1 MKKGITLIVLLG
13 LYIFPALSQ
22 NPPQDKN
29 WEEVF
34 KDSFNTFYT
43 GRWYKE
49 HNLVKGD
56 YNPNEGKFD
65 EDQHIYYMDNVYT
78 VNGKLVL
85 EAKRLTDSLP
95 CPKGSANCQYGGWH
109 KYTSGAIVSNSKYK
123 YGYFEIYAQL
133 PSGTSFFPAFWLWNS
148 DSTPNYWYNEIDIME
163 ANGCEPVWT
172 SCNYWCEFDYPK
184 KHDPKEL
191 SAKNNCD
198 YADGNYHWYGVEWD
212 SDRITWYVDRVS
224 VRQIPNNLW
233 GIGIQNPLSIII
245 NLSLFPP
252 TWGKCPLNDSL
263 LPNYMY
269 IDQANVYKLKYECD
283 SIVNEI
289 HNYDEFYYAVKK
301 SISLSS
307 VSSLFSGENVSLRA
321 TDYIELESGFEVPYG
336 AELYLDINPCE

>member
-1 MKKGITLIVLLG
+1 MKKEFTLIVLEVCFVFS
-13 LYIFPALSQ
+13 IFSQ

-29 WEEVF
+29 WEVVF
-34 KDSFNTFYT
+34 EDSFNTFNT

-49 HNLVKGD
+49 HNIVKGE
-56 YNPNEGKFD
+56 YNPNEGIYN
-65 EDQHIYYMDNVYT
+65 EDPHIYYKDNVDT
-78 VNGKLVL
+78 ANGTLAL
-85 EAKRLTDSLP
+85 EAKRLTDFLP
-95 CPKGSANCQYGGWH
+95 CPKGSVNCQYGGWH
-109 KYTSGAIVSNSKYK
+109 KYTSGAIVSNNKYK

-133 PSGTSFFPAFWLWNS
+133 PSGTSFFPAFWLWNANK
-148 DSTPNYWYNEIDIME
+148 TPPNCFYNEIDIME
-163 ANGCEPVWT
+163 ANGCEPNWVSSNFQAT
-172 SCNYWCEFDYPK
+172 FDCSEIDRDAIHHTCN
-184 KHDPKEL
+184 
-191 SAKNNCD
+191 
-198 YADGNYHWYGVEWD
+198 YADGSYHWYGVEWD
-212 SDRITWYVDRVS
+212 SDKITWYVDRKS
-224 VRQIPNNLW
+224 VRQMPNNLW
-233 GIGIQNPLSIII
+233 GIGIQNPMSIII

-283 SIVNEI
+283 VIVNEI

-321 TDYIELESGFEVPYG
+321 TDYIELKSGFEVPDG